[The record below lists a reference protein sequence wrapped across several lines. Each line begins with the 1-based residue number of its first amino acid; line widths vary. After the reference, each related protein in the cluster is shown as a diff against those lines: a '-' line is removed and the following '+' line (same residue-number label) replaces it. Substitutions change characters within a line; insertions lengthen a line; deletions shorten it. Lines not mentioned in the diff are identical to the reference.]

1 MVALNFTFA
10 PAEYLIPED
19 LKRTTIRKRNPV
31 KEEQIQRLQNIE
43 LYWKQRTPECKLLGI
58 RKLKE
63 LRVIERTLAEFIMY
77 TPDSTVYKEGFGN
90 NRLDMLQYFEKN
102 YKELIY
108 EPNAFY
114 IVEWY
119 PESYSEVKTDE

>member
-10 PAEYLIPED
+10 PAEYLIPDD
-19 LKRTTIRKRNPV
+19 LKRTTIRKRNPI

-43 LYWKQRTPECKLLGI
+43 LYWKQRTTECRLLGI
-58 RKLKE
+58 RRLKE
-63 LRVIERTLAEFIMY
+63 LRVIEGTLAEFVMCA
-77 TPDSTVYKEGFGN
+77 PDSTVYKEGFGN
-90 NRLDMLQYFEKN
+90 NRSDMLQYFKKN

-108 EPNAFY
+108 EPDAFY

-119 PESYSEVKTDE
+119 PESCSEVKTDE